1 MSMIKQ
7 FLNPPNWFSAAS
19 LFCGFYAMLLAG
31 QADGDPAKFYQAG
44 LMIIFSGVFDML
56 DGRVARI
63 TKTAS
68 QFGVELDSLIDI
80 VSFGVAPATLLYFW
94 ALKPLDMVGVFVA
107 SAYML
112 CGAFRLA
119 RFNCMADKGGSS
131 NFSTGLTITAA
142 GGTVAS
148 VVMWFAGSERPAPSN
163 AGALVSMVLCLSW
176 LMVSTVPYRGLKAL
190 KLSPRG
196 LALVAVM
203 FGACLA
209 IAARYDISTLFVV
222 VGVGH
227 VLSGPLESLLTFP
240 RRRRQRARARVEG
253 SPDNQ
258 GSNTP

>member
-1 MSMIKQ
+1 MIKQ

-31 QADGDPAKFYQAG
+31 QADGEAAKFYQAG

-68 QFGVELDSLIDI
+68 QFGMELDSLIDI

-94 ALKPLDMVGVFVA
+94 ALKPLDLLGVFVA

-119 RFNCMADKGGSS
+119 RFNCMADKGGGS

-148 VVMWFAGSERPAPSN
+148 VVMWFAGSDRPAPAN
-163 AGALVSMVLCLSW
+163 AGALVSLVLCLSW
-176 LMVSTVPYRGLKAL
+176 LMVSTVPYRGLKSL

-196 LALVAVM
+196 LALVAIL

-209 IAARYDISTLFVV
+209 IAASYDISTLFVLF
-222 VGVGH
+222 GVGH

-240 RRRRQRARARVEG
+240 RRRRQRARARLE
-253 SPDNQ
+253 Q
-258 GSNTP
+258 GSHDGSGESP